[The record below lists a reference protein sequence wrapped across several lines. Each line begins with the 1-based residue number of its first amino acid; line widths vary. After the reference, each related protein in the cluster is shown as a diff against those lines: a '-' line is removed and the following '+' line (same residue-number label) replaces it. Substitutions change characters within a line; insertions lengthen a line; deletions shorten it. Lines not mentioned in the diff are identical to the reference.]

1 MSEAQH
7 SVEESSLR
15 PTILTDGKTKAGTME
30 SLNGGGAVSKA
41 KNYFVELLPDAISE
55 MRHILKT
62 SKVER
67 MRLEAAES
75 IIEKAGAGGGPKTAP
90 VVINDS
96 HVQLL
101 VNVAREVLD

>member
-1 MSEAQH
+1 MDEAQ
-7 SVEESSLR
+7 SNVGGQLKASPKVNGQTGAVET
-15 PTILTDGKTKAGTME
+15 PQ
-30 SLNGGGAVSKA
+30 GGGAVALA
-41 KNYFVELLPDAISE
+41 KNYFLELLPDAISE

-96 HVQLL
+96 QVVLL
-101 VNVAREVLD
+101 TGAFKELFE